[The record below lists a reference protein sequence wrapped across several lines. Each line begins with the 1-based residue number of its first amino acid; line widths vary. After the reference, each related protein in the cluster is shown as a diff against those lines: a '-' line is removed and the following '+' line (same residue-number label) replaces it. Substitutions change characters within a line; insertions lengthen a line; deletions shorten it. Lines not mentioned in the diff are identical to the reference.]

1 MIEDKISGLLNIT
14 KKQVG
19 AALQLFADGC
29 TIPFIAR
36 YRKEKTGTLDEV
48 QLENIFKLNKQF
60 VELEKRKVFI
70 KESIDSQQKLTDDLK
85 LQIDNAS
92 DLQELED
99 IYLPY
104 KTKRK
109 TRAVKAIEQG
119 LEPLANI
126 IWQQKVHVNNEVISK
141 FINKQKDVNSNEDA
155 LQGSLDIIAERIN
168 ENAMVRTNLRTLFF
182 DKAIITAK
190 VVKAKMEE
198 AIKFKDYFAIEEP
211 IAKVRPHRF
220 LAILRGNNEGYLKM
234 SIAPNE
240 EIAIS
245 IINRNIIH
253 SPVNSSLLKQATEDA
268 YKRLLKPSLE
278 NETIHHYKLKADVES
293 IEVFASNVKQLLL
306 ASPLGNKRVMAIDPG
321 FRTGCKVVCL
331 DGNGK
336 LLNNETLY
344 PLNGKDE
351 AIAAKSKIYNKLEI
365 FKIEAIAI
373 GNGTGGRETEQF
385 IRNMKLPKE
394 IIIVMVNE
402 SGASI
407 YSASSVAREE
417 FPEYDITVRSA
428 ISIGRRL
435 IDPLAELVKI
445 EPKSIGV
452 GQYQHDVDA
461 DLLNEKLTF
470 TVSSCVNSVGINL
483 NTASKE
489 LLSYVSGI
497 GAVLAKNIVEYRNK
511 NGAFT
516 SREKL
521 IDIPRMGFTTFTQC
535 AGFLRVPASE
545 NILDNTAV
553 HPESYQIIK
562 KMAQDLGCDLNEFIT
577 EKKFLSIDLNNYVTE
592 KNGLPTLTDIIEEL
606 KKPGRDPRKQ
616 FKVVSFSDNITKPEH
631 LVKGMIMNGV
641 VTNITAFGCFVDIG
655 VHQDG
660 LVHISQITNGF
671 IDDPAKIVSVG
682 QAVRV
687 KVVEVELDR
696 KRIQLSMKDA
706 ML

>member
-1 MIEDKISGLLNIT
+1 MFQFKIASTLNLNT
-14 KKQVG
+14 NQVA
-19 AALQLFADGC
+19 AALELFEAGS

-36 YRKEKTGTLDEV
+36 YRKEKTGVLDEV
-48 QLENIFKLNKQF
+48 QLENIFKLNKELI
-60 VELEKRKVFI
+60 ELEKRRTFI
-70 KESIDSQQKLTDDLK
+70 IENISSQNKMTAELEK
-85 LQIDNAS
+85 QINAAI

-99 IYLPY
+99 IYLPF
-104 KTKRK
+104 KQKRK
-109 TRAVKAIEQG
+109 TRAAKAIEQG

-126 IWQQKVHVNNEVISK
+126 ILQQKVSVNNELIQK
-141 FINKQKDVNSNEDA
+141 YINKQKEVNTIEDA
-155 LQGSLDIIAERIN
+155 LNGALDIIAERIN
-168 ENAMVRTNLRTLFF
+168 ENAIVRSSLRKLFF
-182 DKAIITAK
+182 DKSIITAK
-190 VVKAKMEE
+190 VVKTKQEE
-198 AIKFKDYFAIEEP
+198 AIKFKDYFSVDEALY
-211 IAKVRPHRF
+211 KMRPHRF
-220 LAILRGNNEGYLKM
+220 LAILRGHNEGFLKLNI
-234 SIAPNE
+234 SPNE
-240 EIAIS
+240 EIS
-245 IINRNIIH
+245 LGIINRNIIH
-253 SPVNSSLLKQATEDA
+253 AATNSHLIKQATEDA

-278 NETIHHYKLKADVES
+278 NETIQFFKLKADIES
-293 IEVFASNVKQLLL
+293 IDVFASNAKQLLL
-306 ASPLGNKRVMAIDPG
+306 AAPMGNKNVMAIDPG

-336 LLNNETLY
+336 ILNNETLF

-351 AIAAKSKIYNKLEI
+351 AIKAKAKIYNKLQV

-394 IIIVMVNE
+394 IVLVMVNE

-445 EPKSIGV
+445 DPKSIGV

-461 DLLNEKLTF
+461 HLLNEKLSF
-470 TVSSCVNSVGINL
+470 TVSNCVNNVGVNL

-489 LLSYVSGI
+489 LLAYVSGI
-497 GAVLAKNIVEYRNK
+497 GPTLAKNIVDFRNQ
-511 NGAFT
+511 NGKF
-516 SREKL
+516 SNREKL
-521 IDIPRMGFTTFTQC
+521 IDVPRMGFSSFTQC
-535 AGFLRVPASE
+535 AGFLRIPDAI
-545 NILDNTAV
+545 NILDNTGV
-553 HPESYQIIK
+553 HPERYAVIK
-562 KMAQDLGCDLNEFIT
+562 KMAKDTGCDLESFISN
-577 EKKFLSIDLNNYVTE
+577 KKFLQVDLNNYVNDE
-592 KNGLPTLTDIIEEL
+592 FGLPTLRDIIEEL

-616 FKVVSFSDNITKPEH
+616 FKVVQFNENVTKPEH
-631 LVKGMIMNGV
+631 LIKEMVMNGV

-660 LVHISQITNGF
+660 LVHISQITDGF

-687 KVVEVELDR
+687 KVVEVELER
-696 KRIQLSMKDA
+696 KRIQLTMKGF
-706 ML
+706 

>member
-1 MIEDKISGLLNIT
+1 MFQFKIASTLNLNT
-14 KKQVG
+14 NQVA
-19 AALQLFADGC
+19 AALELFEAGS

-36 YRKEKTGTLDEV
+36 YRKEKTGVLDEV
-48 QLENIFKLNKQF
+48 QLENIFKLNKELI
-60 VELEKRKVFI
+60 ELEKRRTFI
-70 KESIDSQQKLTDDLK
+70 IENISSQNKMTAELEK
-85 LQIDNAS
+85 QINAAI

-99 IYLPY
+99 IYLPF
-104 KTKRK
+104 KQKRK
-109 TRAVKAIEQG
+109 TRAAKAIEQG

-126 IWQQKVHVNNEVISK
+126 ILQQKVSVNNELVQK
-141 FINKQKDVNSNEDA
+141 YINKQKEVNTIEDA
-155 LQGSLDIIAERIN
+155 LNGALDIIAERIN
-168 ENAMVRTNLRTLFF
+168 ENAIVRSSLRKLFF
-182 DKAIITAK
+182 DKSIITAK
-190 VVKAKMEE
+190 VVKTKQEE
-198 AIKFKDYFAIEEP
+198 AIKFKDYFSVDEALY
-211 IAKVRPHRF
+211 KMRPHRF
-220 LAILRGNNEGYLKM
+220 LAILRGHNEGFLKLNI
-234 SIAPNE
+234 SPNE
-240 EIAIS
+240 EIS
-245 IINRNIIH
+245 LGIINRNIIH
-253 SPVNSSLLKQATEDA
+253 AATNSHLIKQATEDA

-278 NETIHHYKLKADVES
+278 NETIQFFKLKADIES
-293 IEVFASNVKQLLL
+293 IDVFASNAKQLLL
-306 ASPLGNKRVMAIDPG
+306 AAPMGNKNVMAIDPG

-336 LLNNETLY
+336 ILNNETLF

-351 AIAAKSKIYNKLEI
+351 AIKAKAKIYNKLQV

-394 IIIVMVNE
+394 IVLVMVNE

-445 EPKSIGV
+445 DPKSIGV

-461 DLLNEKLTF
+461 HLLNEKLSF
-470 TVSSCVNSVGINL
+470 TVSNCVNNVGVNL

-489 LLSYVSGI
+489 LLAYVSGI
-497 GAVLAKNIVEYRNK
+497 GPTLAKNIVDFRNQ
-511 NGAFT
+511 NGKF
-516 SREKL
+516 SNREKL
-521 IDIPRMGFTTFTQC
+521 IDVPRMGFSSFTQC
-535 AGFLRVPASE
+535 AGFLRIPDAI
-545 NILDNTAV
+545 NILDNTGV
-553 HPESYQIIK
+553 HPERYAVIK
-562 KMAQDLGCDLNEFIT
+562 KMAKDTGCDLESFISN
-577 EKKFLSIDLNNYVTE
+577 KKFLQVDLNNYVNDE
-592 KNGLPTLTDIIEEL
+592 FGLPTLTDIIEEL

-616 FKVVSFSDNITKPEH
+616 FKVVQFNENVTKPEH
-631 LVKGMIMNGV
+631 LIKEMVMNGV

-660 LVHISQITNGF
+660 LVHISQITDGF

-687 KVVEVELDR
+687 KVVEVELER
-696 KRIQLSMKDA
+696 KRIQLTMKGF
-706 ML
+706 

>member
-1 MIEDKISGLLNIT
+1 MFQFKIASTLNLNT
-14 KKQVG
+14 NQVA
-19 AALQLFADGC
+19 AALELFEAGS

-36 YRKEKTGTLDEV
+36 YRKEKTGVLDEV
-48 QLENIFKLNKQF
+48 QLENIFKLNKELI
-60 VELEKRKVFI
+60 ELEKRRTFI
-70 KESIDSQQKLTDDLK
+70 IENISSQKKMTAELEK
-85 LQIDNAS
+85 QINAAI

-99 IYLPY
+99 IYLPF
-104 KTKRK
+104 KQKRK
-109 TRAVKAIEQG
+109 TRAAKAIEQG

-126 IWQQKVHVNNEVISK
+126 ILQQKVSVNNELIQK
-141 FINKQKDVNSNEDA
+141 YINKQKELNTIEDA
-155 LQGSLDIIAERIN
+155 LNGALDIIAERIN
-168 ENAMVRTNLRTLFF
+168 ENAIVRSSLRKLFF
-182 DKAIITAK
+182 EKSIITAK
-190 VVKAKMEE
+190 VNKTKQED
-198 AIKFKDYFAIEEP
+198 AIKFKDYFSVEE
-211 IAKVRPHRF
+211 ALYKMRPHRF
-220 LAILRGNNEGYLKM
+220 LAILRGHNEGFLKLNI
-234 SIAPNE
+234 SPNE
-240 EIAIS
+240 EIS
-245 IINRNIIH
+245 LGTINRNIIH
-253 SPVNSSLLKQATEDA
+253 AATNSHLIKQATEDA

-278 NETIHHYKLKADVES
+278 NETIQFFKLKADIES
-293 IEVFASNVKQLLL
+293 IDVFASNAKQLLL
-306 ASPLGNKRVMAIDPG
+306 AAPMGNKNVMAIDPG

-336 LLNNETLY
+336 ILNNETLF

-351 AIAAKSKIYNKLEI
+351 AIKAKAKIYNKLQV

-394 IIIVMVNE
+394 IVLVMVNE

-445 EPKSIGV
+445 DPKSIGV

-461 DLLNEKLTF
+461 HLLNEKLSF
-470 TVSSCVNSVGINL
+470 TVSNCVNNVGVNL

-489 LLSYVSGI
+489 LLAYVSGI
-497 GAVLAKNIVEYRNK
+497 GPTLAKNIVDFRNQ
-511 NGAFT
+511 NGKFS

-521 IDIPRMGFTTFTQC
+521 IDVPRMGFSSFTQC
-535 AGFLRVPASE
+535 AGFLRIPDAI
-545 NILDNTAV
+545 NILDNTGV
-553 HPESYQIIK
+553 HPERYAVIK
-562 KMAQDLGCDLNEFIT
+562 KMAKDTGFDLESFISN
-577 EKKFLSIDLNNYVTE
+577 KKFLQVDLNNYVNDE
-592 KNGLPTLTDIIEEL
+592 FGLPTLTDIIEEL

-616 FKVVSFSDNITKPEH
+616 FKVVQFNENITKPEH
-631 LVKGMIMNGV
+631 LIKEMVMNGV

-660 LVHISQITNGF
+660 LVHISQITDGF

-687 KVVEVELDR
+687 KVVEVELER
-696 KRIQLSMKDA
+696 KRIQLTMKGF
-706 ML
+706 

>member
-1 MIEDKISGLLNIT
+1 MFQFKIASTLNLNT
-14 KKQVG
+14 NQVA
-19 AALQLFADGC
+19 AALELFEAGS

-36 YRKEKTGTLDEV
+36 YRKEKTGVLDEV
-48 QLENIFKLNKQF
+48 QLENIFKLNKELI
-60 VELEKRKVFI
+60 ELEKRRTFI
-70 KESIDSQQKLTDDLK
+70 IEKISSQKKMTAELEK
-85 LQIDNAS
+85 QINAAI

-99 IYLPY
+99 IYLPF
-104 KTKRK
+104 KQKRK
-109 TRAVKAIEQG
+109 TRAAKAIEQG

-126 IWQQKVHVNNEVISK
+126 ILQQKVSVNNELIQK
-141 FINKQKDVNSNEDA
+141 YINKQKELNTIEDA
-155 LQGSLDIIAERIN
+155 LNGALDIIAERIN
-168 ENAMVRTNLRTLFF
+168 ENAIVRSSLRKLFF
-182 DKAIITAK
+182 EKSIITAK
-190 VVKAKMEE
+190 VNKTKQED
-198 AIKFKDYFAIEEP
+198 AIKFKDYFSVEE
-211 IAKVRPHRF
+211 ALYKMRPHRF
-220 LAILRGNNEGYLKM
+220 LAILRGHNEGFLKLNI
-234 SIAPNE
+234 SPNE
-240 EIAIS
+240 EIS
-245 IINRNIIH
+245 LGTINRNIIH
-253 SPVNSSLLKQATEDA
+253 AATNSHLIKQATEDA

-278 NETIHHYKLKADVES
+278 NETIQFFKLKADIES
-293 IEVFASNVKQLLL
+293 IDVFASNAKQLLL
-306 ASPLGNKRVMAIDPG
+306 AAPMGNKNVMAIDPG

-336 LLNNETLY
+336 ILNNETLF

-351 AIAAKSKIYNKLEI
+351 AIKAKAKIYNKLQV

-394 IIIVMVNE
+394 IVLVMVNE

-445 EPKSIGV
+445 DPKSIGV

-461 DLLNEKLTF
+461 HLLNEKLSF
-470 TVSSCVNSVGINL
+470 TVSNCVNNVGVNL

-489 LLSYVSGI
+489 LLAYVSGI
-497 GAVLAKNIVEYRNK
+497 GPTLAKNIVDFRNQ
-511 NGAFT
+511 NGKFS

-521 IDIPRMGFTTFTQC
+521 IDVPRMGFSSFTQC
-535 AGFLRVPASE
+535 AGFLRIPDAI
-545 NILDNTAV
+545 NILDNTGV
-553 HPESYQIIK
+553 HPERYAVIK
-562 KMAQDLGCDLNEFIT
+562 KMAKDTGFDLESFISN
-577 EKKFLSIDLNNYVTE
+577 KKFLQVDLNNYVNDE
-592 KNGLPTLTDIIEEL
+592 FGLPTLTDIIEEL

-616 FKVVSFSDNITKPEH
+616 FKVVQFNENITKPEH
-631 LVKGMIMNGV
+631 LIKEMVMNGV

-660 LVHISQITNGF
+660 LVHISQITDGF

-687 KVVEVELDR
+687 KVVEVELER
-696 KRIQLSMKDA
+696 KRIQLTMKGF
-706 ML
+706 

>member
-1 MIEDKISGLLNIT
+1 MFQFKIASTLNLNT
-14 KKQVG
+14 NQVA
-19 AALQLFADGC
+19 AALELFEAGS

-36 YRKEKTGTLDEV
+36 YRKEKTGVLDEV
-48 QLENIFKLNKQF
+48 QLENIFKLNKELI
-60 VELEKRKVFI
+60 ELEKRRTFI
-70 KESIDSQQKLTDDLK
+70 IENISSQKKMTAELEK
-85 LQIDNAS
+85 QINAAI

-99 IYLPY
+99 IYLPF
-104 KTKRK
+104 KQKRK
-109 TRAVKAIEQG
+109 TRAAKAIEQG

-126 IWQQKVHVNNEVISK
+126 ILQQKVSVNNELVQK
-141 FINKQKDVNSNEDA
+141 YINKQKEVNTIEDA
-155 LQGSLDIIAERIN
+155 LNGALDIIAERIN
-168 ENAMVRTNLRTLFF
+168 ENAVVRSSLRKLFF
-182 DKAIITAK
+182 EKSIITAK
-190 VVKAKMEE
+190 VIKTKQEE
-198 AIKFKDYFAIEEP
+198 AIKFKDYFSVEE
-211 IAKVRPHRF
+211 ALYKMRPHRF
-220 LAILRGNNEGYLKM
+220 LAILRGHNEGFLKLNI
-234 SIAPNE
+234 SPNE
-240 EIAIS
+240 EIS
-245 IINRNIIH
+245 LGIINRNIIH
-253 SPVNSSLLKQATEDA
+253 AATNSHLIKQATEDA

-278 NETIHHYKLKADVES
+278 NETIQFFKLKADIES
-293 IEVFASNVKQLLL
+293 IDVFASNAKQLLL
-306 ASPLGNKRVMAIDPG
+306 AAPMGNKNVMAIDPG

-336 LLNNETLY
+336 ILNNETLF

-351 AIAAKSKIYNKLEI
+351 AIKAKAKIYNKLQV

-394 IIIVMVNE
+394 IVLVMVNE

-445 EPKSIGV
+445 DPKSIGV

-461 DLLNEKLTF
+461 HLLNEKLSF
-470 TVSSCVNSVGINL
+470 TVSNCVNNVGVNL

-489 LLSYVSGI
+489 LLAYVSGI
-497 GAVLAKNIVEYRNK
+497 GQTLAKNIVDFRNQ
-511 NGAFT
+511 NGKFS

-521 IDIPRMGFTTFTQC
+521 IDVPRMGFSSFTQC
-535 AGFLRVPASE
+535 AGFLRIPDAI
-545 NILDNTAV
+545 NILDNTGV
-553 HPESYQIIK
+553 HPERYAVIK
-562 KMAQDLGCDLNEFIT
+562 KMAKDTGCDLESFISN
-577 EKKFLSIDLNNYVTE
+577 KKFLQVDLNNYVNDE
-592 KNGLPTLTDIIEEL
+592 FGLPTLTDIIEEL

-616 FKVVSFSDNITKPEH
+616 FKVVQFNENVTKPEH
-631 LVKGMIMNGV
+631 LIKEMVMNGV

-660 LVHISQITNGF
+660 LVHISQITDGF

-687 KVVEVELDR
+687 KVVEVELER
-696 KRIQLSMKDA
+696 KRIQLTMKGF
-706 ML
+706 

>member
-1 MIEDKISGLLNIT
+1 MFQFKIASTLNLNT
-14 KKQVG
+14 NQVA
-19 AALQLFADGC
+19 AALELFEAGS

-36 YRKEKTGTLDEV
+36 YRKEKTGVLDEV
-48 QLENIFKLNKQF
+48 QLENIFKLNKELI
-60 VELEKRKVFI
+60 ELEKRRTFI
-70 KESIDSQQKLTDDLK
+70 IEKISSQKKMTAELEK
-85 LQIDNAS
+85 QINAAI

-99 IYLPY
+99 IYLPF
-104 KTKRK
+104 KQKRK
-109 TRAVKAIEQG
+109 TRAAKAIEQG

-126 IWQQKVHVNNEVISK
+126 ILQQKVSVNNELIQK
-141 FINKQKDVNSNEDA
+141 YINKQKEVNTIEDA
-155 LQGSLDIIAERIN
+155 LNGALDIIAERIN
-168 ENAMVRTNLRTLFF
+168 ENAIVRSSLRKLFF
-182 DKAIITAK
+182 EKSIITAK
-190 VVKAKMEE
+190 VNKTKQED
-198 AIKFKDYFAIEEP
+198 AIKFKDYFSVEE
-211 IAKVRPHRF
+211 ALYKMRPHRF
-220 LAILRGNNEGYLKM
+220 LAILRGHNEGFLKLNI
-234 SIAPNE
+234 SPNE
-240 EIAIS
+240 EISLS

-253 SPVNSSLLKQATEDA
+253 AATNSHLIKQATEDA

-278 NETIHHYKLKADVES
+278 NETIQFFKLKADIES
-293 IEVFASNVKQLLL
+293 IDVFASNAKQLLL
-306 ASPLGNKRVMAIDPG
+306 AAPMGNKNVMAIDPG

-336 LLNNETLY
+336 ILNNETLF

-351 AIAAKSKIYNKLEI
+351 AIKAKAKIYNKLQV

-394 IIIVMVNE
+394 IVLVMVNE

-445 EPKSIGV
+445 DPKSIGV

-461 DLLNEKLTF
+461 HLLNEKLSF
-470 TVSSCVNSVGINL
+470 TVSNCVNNVGVNL

-489 LLSYVSGI
+489 LLAYVSGI
-497 GAVLAKNIVEYRNK
+497 GPTLAKNIVDFRNQ
-511 NGAFT
+511 NGKFS

-521 IDIPRMGFTTFTQC
+521 IDVPRMGFSSFTQC
-535 AGFLRVPASE
+535 AGFLRIPDAI
-545 NILDNTAV
+545 NILDNTGV
-553 HPESYQIIK
+553 HPERYAVIK
-562 KMAQDLGCDLNEFIT
+562 KMAKDTGFDLESFISN
-577 EKKFLSIDLNNYVTE
+577 KKFLQVDLNNYVNDE
-592 KNGLPTLTDIIEEL
+592 FGLPTLTDIIEEL

-616 FKVVSFSDNITKPEH
+616 FKVVQFNENITKPEH
-631 LVKGMIMNGV
+631 LIKEMVMNGV

-660 LVHISQITNGF
+660 LVHISQITDGF

-687 KVVEVELDR
+687 KVVEVELER
-696 KRIQLSMKDA
+696 KRIQLTMKGF
-706 ML
+706 